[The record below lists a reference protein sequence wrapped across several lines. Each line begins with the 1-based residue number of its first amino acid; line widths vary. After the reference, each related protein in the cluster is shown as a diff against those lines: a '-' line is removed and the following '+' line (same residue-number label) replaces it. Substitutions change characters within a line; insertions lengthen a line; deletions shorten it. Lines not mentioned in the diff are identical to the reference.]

1 MGPLRCVSFN
11 HDTARVVSYLQWFP
25 ALWRQHFQAPTL
37 TPELPRPLGR
47 SAWPALRIHTG
58 AAVCLS
64 GRLRTFL
71 PGQVKSQTSSASEHW
86 CNFRSMYAQST
97 CSLQGFPDLPTDLN
111 ILQNLSELLGLENQ
125 TETNKTSFLDSLLP
139 PSVHSPLQKQR
150 KD

>member
-1 MGPLRCVSFN
+1 MGPLRCVSCFN

-37 TPELPRPLGR
+37 TPELHQPLGR
-47 SAWPALRIHTG
+47 SAWPALQIRTA
-58 AAVCLS
+58 AAVCLL

-71 PGQVKSQTSSASEHW
+71 PEQVIIGNQVNTGVISEV
-86 CNFRSMYAQST
+86 CMLKRT
-97 CSLQGFPDLPTDLN
+97 CSLQGFPDLPADLN
-111 ILQNLSELLGLENQ
+111 LLQNLSELLSLENQ

-150 KD
+150 GD